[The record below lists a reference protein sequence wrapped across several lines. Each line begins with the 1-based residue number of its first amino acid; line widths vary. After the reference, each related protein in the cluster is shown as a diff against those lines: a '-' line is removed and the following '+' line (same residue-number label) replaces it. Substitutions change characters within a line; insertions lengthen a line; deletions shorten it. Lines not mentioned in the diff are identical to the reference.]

1 MPVHNMNQKLRNNS
15 VLLNWV
21 TSYRKYID
29 SKLFKIADDYFM
41 KQQDYSYELGE
52 CWNYYFPYKVEY
64 QEKWKAPDNPFVEFL
79 RYSLYKPR
87 DILTML
93 FKRRIERL
101 YVNLY
106 G

>member
-1 MPVHNMNQKLRNNS
+1 MNWENAGIIIFHTRWNIRKNGKHQIIR
-15 VLLNWV
+15 LLN
-21 TSYRKYID
+21 
-29 SKLFKIADDYFM
+29 
-41 KQQDYSYELGE
+41 
-52 CWNYYFPYKVEY
+52 
-64 QEKWKAPDNPFVEFL
+64 FL

-93 FKRRIERL
+93 NEMVDATSGTQFKHSDFEGIFIQLFDVFKRRIERL

>member
-1 MPVHNMNQKLRNNS
+1 
-15 VLLNWV
+15 
-21 TSYRKYID
+21 
-29 SKLFKIADDYFM
+29 M
-41 KQQDYSYELGE
+41 KQQDHSYELGE

-93 FKRRIERL
+93 NEMVDATNGAQFKHSDFEGILSNYSTYLKGEL
-101 YVNLY
+101 KCTL
-106 G
+106 